1 MIVFNLLTFKKTHLM
16 KKLKIISKWTNM
28 LYEREY
34 YNTKDGNKLVQT
46 IRKSYRSRQKK
57 INTKSF
63 KETTSKNQMCF
74 LQCER
79 IK

>member
-1 MIVFNLLTFKKTHLM
+1 
-16 KKLKIISKWTNM
+16 M